1 VKKLIITFIDELKS
15 NEKLVTFDEA
25 STKQAIV
32 MRLLSFVGW
41 DIFNVDEVVPDF
53 SVKEKQVD
61 YALKVKDQNKVF
73 ILTKKPGDELEG
85 FQRELIDFSL
95 LEKVDIS
102 VLTNGIVWWFY
113 LPSAEGDDKHM
124 NFCNIDFLQ
133 DDPDDIALKLKDFIG
148 KSSVSSKNAVTA
160 AKAILEAR
168 KQKIANEFI
177 PEAWNVILTGPN
189 RIIAELIS
197 EKSEELC
204 GYRPEQEFV
213 DKFLEDHMG
222 NWIIKPKPADKSNNQ
237 AAKASV
243 SEQEAPDVSSKKTK
257 PKNYTGESISSF
269 SFNGNTYKVGSW
281 DAMLMTLCDIIV
293 AAHKEDFDKVLWLS
307 GQNRS
312 YFSNIESELRR
323 PEKIKKTG
331 IFIETNLNPNET
343 VNTALN
349 IISAFGYSSKDLVIT
364 TEQ

>member
-1 VKKLIITFIDELKS
+1 MKKLIITFIDELKS
-15 NEKLVTFDEA
+15 NEKLATFDEA

-41 DIFNVDEVVPDF
+41 DIFNVDEVTPDF

-61 YALKVKDQNKVF
+61 YALKVKNQNKVF
-73 ILTKKPGDELEG
+73 VLTKKPSDELEG

-95 LEKVDIS
+95 LGKVDIS
-102 VLTNGIVWWFY
+102 ILTNGTAWWFY
-113 LPSAEGDDKHM
+113 LPLAEEDVEHM
-124 NFCNIDFLQ
+124 NFCKIDLLK
-133 DDPDDIALKLKDFIG
+133 DEPDDIALKLKDFLG
-148 KSSVSSKNAVTA
+148 KNNVSSKKTVTA
-160 AKAILEAR
+160 AKAVLEAR
-168 KQKIANEFI
+168 KQRMANEFI
-177 PEAWNVILTGPN
+177 PEAWNEILTGPN
-189 RIIAELIS
+189 KIIAELIS

-213 DKFLEDHMG
+213 DRFLEEHMG
-222 NWIIKPKPADKSNNQ
+222 NWIVKPKPAAKSNTQ
-237 AAKASV
+237 VVKASV
-243 SEQEAPDVSSKKTK
+243 SKQKAPDISSKKTK
-257 PKNYTGESISSF
+257 LKSYTGESISSF
-269 SFNGNTYKVGSW
+269 SFNGNTYKVDTW
-281 DAMLMTLCDIIV
+281 DEMLMTLCDIIV

-312 YFSNIESELRR
+312 YFSNIESELRH

-349 IISAFGYSSKDLVIT
+349 IISAFGYSSKDLGIT
-364 TEQ
+364 T